1 MTISFS
7 GLASGLDT
15 SSWVESLVSL
25 KQAKVT
31 ELEDEKD
38 LVTTTKEAVANIK
51 SFFTSFRSVLEKV
64 TDTKFNVSTMDI
76 FAQNLA
82 TSSNVDILSA
92 IATAEAKEA
101 TYEINVDKLA
111 TSTQAASGYKFTTQ
125 IVTTTAATL
134 DSKLANLGVKSGN
147 IGVTVNGLEQ
157 NLYIADNDTIQ
168 TFIDKLNNLGV
179 SASFNQDSGVF
190 NMNIGINDINDK
202 DNTGIIAALHLEG
215 VNEGYQSD
223 KLEITK
229 TDTTFES
236 ADESTLL
243 TDLGVKRGTL
253 TIEAN
258 DAVYN
263 VEIDNDTTLGEFLQ
277 ALRDENI
284 NASLTDDGV
293 FRLEDA
299 VITNDGTTNLIDA
312 FGLQQSV
319 SSNIQQS
326 GDLSYKTVVTD
337 VTVATLDSLLNDI
350 TENGVSNG
358 DTVVVKN
365 SNNETST
372 IRLSS
377 TSTLGD
383 LFDGLKA
390 AGMMAALNNDG
401 TITISGG
408 EITGGSFDAV
418 REFGLVTTPTSSTVT
433 GNVLQKTVTTTQL
446 ATEDTRLV
454 KDLGVKAGALEV
466 TTGDGTVHSITIDSG
481 MTIGD
486 LIDTY
491 ESLGISASID
501 TSGVLTVAGG
511 SFSEVSGGTDLLTK
525 LYGTDMVDNTNQ
537 NSAYSKTDALK
548 YDIMVTETVEATLDS
563 LINDVTQNGVSDGD
577 TLIVRNSNNQTYTI
591 NLNSSSTLAD
601 MFSGLQNAG
610 LRGTLNEN
618 GSITISGGEIIGG
631 SFDAVGEFNLSSVTN
646 SGMVSGSV
654 LKETITTVNTATIDT
669 RLVEDL
675 GVKAGALKVE
685 TGDGTIHNVTIT
697 SGMTIGDLIDEY
709 RDIGISAS
717 IDSSGV
723 LTVNGGIFST
733 VSGGTDLLTKLYGTD
748 MVDNT
753 NQNSAYSKT
762 DALKYDVM
770 VTRTVEATL
779 ASLIND
785 VTKNGVSNGDTL
797 VVRNSNNQT
806 HTINLNANSTLADMF
821 TGLQNAG
828 LRATLNEN
836 GSITISGGE
845 IIGGSFDAVGEFNL
859 SSVTNSGMVS
869 GSVLKETITTVNTAT
884 SGTRLVED
892 LGVKAGA
899 LKVETSDGTTHN
911 VMITSGMT
919 IGDLIDEY
927 RDIGISASI
936 DSSGVLTVNGGIF
949 STVSGGTDL
958 LTKLYGT
965 DMVDN
970 TNQNSAYSKTD
981 ALKYDVLVT
990 KTVSAT
996 LDSLINDVAA
1006 IKVSNGATLE
1016 VRNANNQTYTIN
1028 LNSSSTLADMFTG
1041 LQNAGLRATLNEN
1054 GSITISGGE
1063 ITGGSFDAVRAFNLS
1078 SVTNSGIVTGDSLQE
1093 TITNINI
1100 ATEDTRL
1107 VEDLGVKAGALKV
1120 TTDDGTTHNV
1130 TITSGMTIGDL
1141 IDAYDALGI
1150 SASINS
1156 SGVLTVAGGSFSA
1169 VSGGTDLLTK
1179 LYGTDMVDNT
1189 TQNSAYSKSEAL
1201 KYEITETVKATLD
1214 TKLGSMGLESDS
1226 AVSFSVKDV
1235 GTVSVT
1241 LSSSMTIQDM
1251 IDKLSSKGV
1260 SASFDSESAKLTI
1273 SNAELTSAT
1282 SPVSEIFGFTSII
1295 TGRYTSSKAV
1305 YGVQQEEVYANES
1318 TTLGMLGLSGGS
1330 ILKHQVKLSVDGVV
1344 YNTYVTSATKM
1355 SQVIEWINSNGA
1367 TATLT
1372 NGIFR
1377 IEGGAIIEGPLEVL
1391 LGLSTQTTIVQ
1402 STTEQTAGLSTTLA
1416 AVANTNDFKI
1426 TFKDSATGAA
1436 STVYTFASDATF
1448 ADLISVF
1455 ADNDIDVTLTDGVL
1469 SFDTSAGTYATGA
1482 LLDDFGVKSGAG
1494 IVGLAQSSTNLREEK
1509 TLTTNASSYTTF
1521 EDLGI
1526 DPTNMTICI
1535 EGNLNQCT
1543 TNTLTE
1549 NSTLADF
1556 FNRLSSWGV
1565 GLTGSISN
1573 GVITIKSTLGNGNKL
1588 TGTLAEALGINWG
1601 STTKW
1606 NSTSNVT
1613 YKKVVYTS
1621 TGGNGNLEINR
1632 PGNNNTG
1639 STSSGL
1645 GSSVSTGGGTGG
1657 VTFQG
1662 TTVTCTATLDTTLS
1676 ELGITS
1682 DQVITYS
1689 MAPSGGVT
1697 YQPARIT
1704 IKSTDT
1710 LRTLKSKIAS
1720 YASMTIS
1727 STGRVS
1733 IVENS
1738 SDGNLTLTSSIISA
1752 LKLAETETYD
1762 TTASV
1767 TLSPISTT
1775 STFGASLTTQLKN
1788 IQVSSWVL
1796 PLTYSITIGNVET
1809 GSLTTYT
1816 FASTDTI
1823 DDFVTTLKEA
1833 GVNAT
1838 FSASTAT
1845 VEIAAGGDGYITS
1858 MSNQIRSIFGFR
1870 TGEGDSYEYSDDG
1883 MSASGMLKESSN
1895 NSTTVPTSQT
1905 SVKPLMVTI
1914 EVQSTV
1920 TTDTKLSDLED
1931 FNGTNLGITS
1941 GQVYVYTNGV
1951 RNTLNISSTETI
1963 GSLSSKLAAYGI
1975 SIDMS
1980 NNQLYFNGN
1989 SNSYLTVTGLPVA
2002 SASNILTKLGIQ
2014 TWNTNYDT
2022 VSGSLVAEAN
2032 SNGTANGDV
2041 KLVDLR
2047 GSNGNLLG
2055 ITTGTYYIYDNG
2067 TKITATITSDMTVTD
2082 FLNTLNAHGISAGI
2096 GSDGSITLSGK
2107 NNSYIASSGGSNI
2120 VDTVIKRA

>member
-258 DAVYN
+258 DAIYN

-284 NASLTDDGV
+284 NASLTEGGV

-491 ESLGISASID
+491 ESLGISASI
-501 TSGVLTVAGG
+501 
-511 SFSEVSGGTDLLTK
+511 
-525 LYGTDMVDNTNQ
+525 
-537 NSAYSKTDALK
+537 
-548 YDIMVTETVEATLDS
+548 
-563 LINDVTQNGVSDGD
+563 
-577 TLIVRNSNNQTYTI
+577 
-591 NLNSSSTLAD
+591 
-601 MFSGLQNAG
+601 
-610 LRGTLNEN
+610 
-618 GSITISGGEIIGG
+618 
-631 SFDAVGEFNLSSVTN
+631 
-646 SGMVSGSV
+646 
-654 LKETITTVNTATIDT
+654 
-669 RLVEDL
+669 
-675 GVKAGALKVE
+675 
-685 TGDGTIHNVTIT
+685 
-697 SGMTIGDLIDEY
+697 
-709 RDIGISAS
+709 
-717 IDSSGV
+717 
-723 LTVNGGIFST
+723 
-733 VSGGTDLLTKLYGTD
+733 
-748 MVDNT
+748 
-753 NQNSAYSKT
+753 
-762 DALKYDVM
+762 
-770 VTRTVEATL
+770 
-779 ASLIND
+779 
-785 VTKNGVSNGDTL
+785 
-797 VVRNSNNQT
+797 
-806 HTINLNANSTLADMF
+806 
-821 TGLQNAG
+821 
-828 LRATLNEN
+828 
-836 GSITISGGE
+836 
-845 IIGGSFDAVGEFNL
+845 
-859 SSVTNSGMVS
+859 
-869 GSVLKETITTVNTAT
+869 
-884 SGTRLVED
+884 
-892 LGVKAGA
+892 
-899 LKVETSDGTTHN
+899 
-911 VMITSGMT
+911 
-919 IGDLIDEY
+919 
-927 RDIGISASI
+927 
-936 DSSGVLTVNGGIF
+936 
-949 STVSGGTDL
+949 
-958 LTKLYGT
+958 
-965 DMVDN
+965 
-970 TNQNSAYSKTD
+970 
-981 ALKYDVLVT
+981 
-990 KTVSAT
+990 
-996 LDSLINDVAA
+996 
-1006 IKVSNGATLE
+1006 
-1016 VRNANNQTYTIN
+1016 
-1028 LNSSSTLADMFTG
+1028 
-1041 LQNAGLRATLNEN
+1041 
-1054 GSITISGGE
+1054 
-1063 ITGGSFDAVRAFNLS
+1063 
-1078 SVTNSGIVTGDSLQE
+1078 
-1093 TITNINI
+1093 
-1100 ATEDTRL
+1100 
-1107 VEDLGVKAGALKV
+1107 
-1120 TTDDGTTHNV
+1120 
-1130 TITSGMTIGDL
+1130 
-1141 IDAYDALGI
+1141 
-1150 SASINS
+1150 NS

-1273 SNAELTSAT
+1273 SNAELTSAK

-1305 YGVQQEEVYANES
+1305 YGVQQEEVYANEN
-1318 TTLGMLGLSGGS
+1318 TTLGQLGLSGS
-1330 ILKHQVKLSVDGVV
+1330 STLKHQVKLSVDGVV

-1455 ADNDIDVTLTDGVL
+1455 VSNDIDVTLTDGVL

-1482 LLDDFGVKSGAG
+1482 LLDDFGVKSSAG
-1494 IVGLAQSSTNLREEK
+1494 IVGLAQSSINLQEIKR
-1509 TLTTNASSYTTF
+1509 LTTNASSYTTF

-1535 EGNLNQCT
+1535 EGNHQQCT
-1543 TNTLTE
+1543 INTLTE
-1549 NSTLADF
+1549 NSTLANF

-1573 GVITIKSTLGNGNKL
+1573 GVITIKSTQGDKL

-1621 TGGNGNLEINR
+1621 TGGNGSLEIIK

-1657 VTFQG
+1657 GTFQG

-1689 MAPSGGVT
+1689 MAPSGGIT

-1775 STFGASLTTQLKN
+1775 STVGAKLTTQLRAIKATALDLN
-1788 IQVSSWVL
+1788 
-1796 PLTYSITIGNVET
+1796 PTYSITIGNVET

-1823 DDFVTTLKEA
+1823 DDFVTTLQEA
-1833 GVNAT
+1833 GVDAT
-1838 FSASTAT
+1838 FDASTAT
-1845 VEIAAGGDGYITS
+1845 VKIAAGGDGYITS
-1858 MSNQIRSIFGFR
+1858 MSSQLSYIFLFR

-1883 MSASGMLKESSN
+1883 MSASGTLKESSN
-1895 NSTTVPTSQT
+1895 NSTTVPTSQS
-1905 SVKPLMVTI
+1905 SVRPLMVTI

-1951 RNTLNISSTETI
+1951 RNTLNISSAETI

-1975 SIDMS
+1975 SVDMS

-1989 SNSYLTVTGLPVA
+1989 SNSYLTVNGLPVA

-2022 VSGSLVAEAN
+2022 VSGSLVAEAS

-2096 GSDGSITLSGK
+2096 SSDGSITLSGK

-2120 VDTVIKRA
+2120 VDTLFPDCRYIIP